1 MEKLMANLVLE
12 ILGRPKE
19 HVTEALSELVN
30 KLGTEKGIKIIEKKL
45 HDPISVKDSNELFTT
60 FAHVLVELDSLENY
74 FGIMFAYMPSNFEI
88 INPEKMMLSNVNLN
102 ELAGKLI
109 ERLHNYDAITKKAII
124 DNEILAKKLHEVAPH
139 LFKQQEENSQ
149 PIEKK
154 TNKVLKKKSK
164 KK

>member
-1 MEKLMANLVLE
+1 MEKLQANLVLE

-19 HVTEALSELVN
+19 HVTEALNELVN

-45 HDPISVKDSNELFTT
+45 HEPISVKDANELFTT

-109 ERLHNYDAITKKAII
+109 ERLHNYDAITKKALM

-139 LFKQQEENSQ
+139 LFKQQENTQTTEVKKK
-149 PIEKK
+149 ETKVKK
-154 TNKVLKKKSK
+154 TRKKK
-164 KK
+164 